1 MQGSFLESLIGN
13 DNTNQ
18 VIDEIKF
25 PKNFKINNFNKLR
38 EDFNALA
45 ESYGLLLPTKLK
57 KGQLVLEIK
66 NPSDKEKINLDKSQK
81 TSLTFEEIKAIEE
94 SFD

>member
-1 MQGSFLESLIGN
+1 MQSSFLESLIGN
-13 DNTNQ
+13 DTNNK
-18 VIDEIKF
+18 VIDEIIF

-45 ESYGLLLPTKLK
+45 ESYGLHLPTKLK

-66 NPSDKEKINLDKSQK
+66 NLNDKEKSDTKKSKK

-94 SFD
+94 SFE

>member
-1 MQGSFLESLIGN
+1 MQTSFLENLIN
-13 DNTNQ
+13 DDIPNNQ
-18 VIDEIKF
+18 FGEIKF

-38 EDFNALA
+38 DDLNDLA
-45 ESYGLLLPTKLK
+45 RNHGLLMPTKLK
-57 KGQLVLEIK
+57 KGQLILEIK
-66 NPSDKEKINLDKSQK
+66 PPNSDQKKELFSNQK

>member
-1 MQGSFLESLIGN
+1 MQTSFLENLIR
-13 DNTNQ
+13 DDKSSNQ
-18 VIDEIKF
+18 FAEIRF

-38 EDFNALA
+38 DDLNDLA
-45 ESYGLLLPTKLK
+45 RNHGLTMPTKLK

-66 NPSDKEKINLDKSQK
+66 PSNSNEKNEFFKNRK